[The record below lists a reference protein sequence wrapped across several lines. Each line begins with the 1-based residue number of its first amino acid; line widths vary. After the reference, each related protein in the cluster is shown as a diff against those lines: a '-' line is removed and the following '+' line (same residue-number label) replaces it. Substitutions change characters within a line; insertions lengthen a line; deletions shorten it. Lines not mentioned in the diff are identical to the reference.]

1 MGITLL
7 RGLGKTPGGGRGS
20 SRSSLNRQAQFQHK
34 EQVGDRER
42 LEDRR
47 RAAAVPACTH
57 LGEGRLSWGY

>member
-7 RGLGKTPGGGRGS
+7 RGLGKTPGGGAS

-42 LEDRR
+42 LEECRC
-47 RAAAVPACTH
+47 AAAVPACTH